1 MTETAT
7 LTLSLDVWTSLH
19 AMASGQRGP
28 LHAERQVMQAFEAAF
43 KAAQQPQP
51 PPDEGKPD

>member
-1 MTETAT
+1 MAETAT

-28 LHAERQVMQAFEAAF
+28 LHVERQVMHAFEAALR
-43 KAAQQPQP
+43 AAQQPAP
-51 PPDEGKPD
+51 TPDEGEPD